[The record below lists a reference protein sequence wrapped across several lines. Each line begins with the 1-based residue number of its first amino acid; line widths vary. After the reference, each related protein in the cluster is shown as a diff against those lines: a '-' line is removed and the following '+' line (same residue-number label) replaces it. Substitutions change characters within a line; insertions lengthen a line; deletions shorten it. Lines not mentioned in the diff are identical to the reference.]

1 MKNKT
6 YLKSY
11 NSREA
16 GQAVVTLL
24 FFMVIAISIITSIV
38 IIVVNSATSGS
49 NVEQGTV
56 AYYSA
61 ETGAENALLRL
72 LRDPSYSGE
81 TMNVNGATVT
91 ITVSSNTITSTAK
104 YANSIRKVQVQT
116 LYNNNVLSV
125 SSWKEIN

>member
-6 YLKSY
+6 YQK
-11 NSREA
+11 

-72 LRDPSYSGE
+72 LRDPNYTGE

-91 ITVSSNTITSTAK
+91 IVVSSNTITSTAA

>member
-6 YLKSY
+6 YQK
-11 NSREA
+11 

-72 LRDPSYSGE
+72 LRDPNYTGE

>member
-6 YLKSY
+6 RQK
-11 NSREA
+11 

-24 FFMVIAISIITSIV
+24 FFMVISMSIITAIV
-38 IIVVNSATSGS
+38 IVVVNSAASGS

-72 LRDPSYSGE
+72 VRDPSYTGE

-91 ITVSSNTITSTAK
+91 IQVSGSTITSTAQ

-125 SSWKEIN
+125 TSWKEIN

>member
-6 YLKSY
+6 YQK
-11 NSREA
+11 
-16 GQAVVTLL
+16 GQAVITLL
-24 FFMVIAISIITSIV
+24 FFMVIAISIITSVV
-38 IIVVNSATSGS
+38 IIVLNSATSGS

-72 LRDPSYSGE
+72 LRDPTYAGE
-81 TMNVNGATVT
+81 TMNVGGATVT
-91 ITVSSNTITSTAK
+91 INVSGNTITSTAT
-104 YANSIRKVQVQT
+104 YSNSIRKVQVQT

-125 SSWKEIN
+125 TSWKEIN